1 MYLRLCAVFG
11 GVYHL
16 KRAAD
21 GVIVA
26 NNECKAI
33 LSDGSRLDCDHLVL
47 GVADAPPEFLGSV
60 PKAGL
65 SRGIFII
72 DRSISNSNKESLT
85 LLQFP
90 IKGKEPITIIEAG
103 PSTHVCPPGLCA
115 YYLLII
121 LKLYSS
127 FSIQLNVRLIH
138 FFCSIWK

>member
-1 MYLRLCAVFG
+1 MCAVFG

-21 GVIVA
+21 SVIVA
-26 NNECKAI
+26 NNKCKAI

-47 GVADAPPEFLGSV
+47 SVAVAPPEFLGSV

-72 DRSISNSNKESLT
+72 DRSISTSNKESLT

-90 IKGKEPITIIEAG
+90 IEGKESITIIEAG
-103 PSTHVCPPGLCA
+103 PSTHVCPPGLCM
-115 YYLLII
+115 YYL
-121 LKLYSS
+121 
-127 FSIQLNVRLIH
+127 V
-138 FFCSIWK
+138 